1 MEPAANE
8 KLARWDRVFEVTS
21 VVPLGAFALI
31 HAIDYGRVLA
41 SARRRSE
48 PAAIPRRSSSWR
60 RRSSSGFHCSAT
72 PAWSFAVWP
81 RRRAREQGSAAVLA
95 HRIAGIVAGL
105 FLVDHFVRFRL
116 PILRGLT
123 HSADSVT
130 RLAAELSSTRGGV
143 PWVAAFHLAGVV
155 AVAFHLTFGLRRI
168 AERSERLRASRAT
181 RAICVGAGI
190 VTGVVG
196 VLTVLRL
203 AAGA

>member
-1 MEPAANE
+1 VEPAANE

-21 VVPLGAFALI
+21 VVPLGSFALI
-31 HAIDYGRVLA
+31 HAIDYGRVLVGA
-41 SARRRSE
+41 QEIGARRH
-48 PAAIPRRSSSWR
+48 P
-60 RRSSSGFHCSAT
+60 SALALVAEVLFVWL
-72 PAWSFAVWP
+72 PLLGHAGWSFAVWP
-81 RRRAREQGSAAVLA
+81 RRRALEQGSAAVLA
-95 HRIAGIVAGL
+95 HRIAGVVAGL

-143 PWVAAFHLAGVV
+143 PWVAALHLAGVL

-181 RAICVGAGI
+181 RAVCVGVGV

>member
-1 MEPAANE
+1 VEPAANE

-41 SARRRSE
+41 SAEEIGARRH
-48 PAAIPRRSSSWR
+48 P
-60 RRSSSGFHCSAT
+60 SALALVAEALLVWL
-72 PAWSFAVWP
+72 PLLGHAGWSFAVWP
-81 RRRAREQGSAAVLA
+81 RRRKLEQGSAAVLA
-95 HRIAGIVAGL
+95 HRIAGVVAGL
-105 FLVDHFVRFRL
+105 FLVDHFARFRL

-143 PWVAAFHLAGVV
+143 PWVAALHLAGVV

-181 RAICVGAGI
+181 RAVCVGAGV